1 MSDLIESSTNTVM
14 GLLIFVIMVCVA
26 LIPITLD
33 MIRDLVTKYADT
45 SDYAYNVT
53 QYTDLLS
60 ITLVFVSL
68 GAIIGI
74 IRVYSR
80 SERD

>member
-26 LIPITLD
+26 LIPISID
-33 MIRDLVTKYADT
+33 MINGLIAKYAT
-45 SDYAYNVT
+45 SEFANDVQ
-53 QYTDLLS
+53 QYTDLLG
-60 ITLVFVSL
+60 IAIVFVIL
-68 GAIIGI
+68 GVIVGI
-74 IRVYSR
+74 IRTYSR

>member
-26 LIPITLD
+26 LIPISID
-33 MIRDLVTKYADT
+33 MINGLISKYAT
-45 SDYAYNVT
+45 SAFASDVE
-53 QYTDLLS
+53 QYTTLLG
-60 ITLVFVSL
+60 V
-68 GAIIGI
+68 AIIFVILGVIVGI
-74 IRVYSR
+74 IRTYSR

>member
-26 LIPITLD
+26 LIPISID
-33 MIRDLVTKYADT
+33 MINNLIAKYAT
-45 SDYAYNVT
+45 SAFASDVE
-53 QYTDLLS
+53 QYTSLLGVA
-60 ITLVFVSL
+60 IVFVIL
-68 GAIIGI
+68 GVIVGI
-74 IRVYSR
+74 IRTYSR